1 MTAVL
6 AGCSQDELIS
16 VNEKTS
22 IDLGNRPVVGNVSF
36 STGVGTRMAIK
47 DGSSLA
53 LSWEEGDKIGAAII
67 DQIVPS
73 TVSGKGTHSGLN
85 WSYLEYVKGEKN
97 LE

>member
-1 MTAVL
+1 MKTKKIVSLLAMTAVL

-53 LSWEEGDKIGAAII
+53 LSCSILGRG
-67 DQIVPS
+67 
-73 TVSGKGTHSGLN
+73 
-85 WSYLEYVKGEKN
+85 
-97 LE
+97 